1 MSMASALDVRHR
13 TLAEFLTWEE
23 QQPERYERVGGV
35 IRMMT
40 GGTVAHNRITRN
52 CARALETRL
61 LGSDCEVFTSDIKV
75 VAPEEDV
82 MYPDVVVV
90 CGAIAAEATRLETP
104 VVVVEVLSEST
115 AARDHGPK
123 RWAYQTIPS
132 LQHFV
137 LIDQTSRVVEVAS
150 MAMAVGE
157 AWCIAG
163 LTCVCDEGRSVSR
176 LASTRFS
183 PGSPSRPP
191 QNPTRHPGMAS
202 TAALGNGSKRSG
214 SGCRRSGSASVQE
227 HCGVCNRGS

>member
-1 MSMASALDVRHR
+1 MSMATALDIRHR

-82 MYPDVVVV
+82 IYPDVVVV
-90 CGAIAAEATRLETP
+90 CGAIADEATRLETP

-123 RWAYQTIPS
+123 RWAYQMIPS
-132 LQHFV
+132 LQHYV
-137 LIDQTSRVVEVAS
+137 LIDQAKPVVEVAS
-150 MAMAVGE
+150 RDDDGSWRSVMHR
-157 AWCIAG
+157 G
-163 LTCVCDEGRSVSR
+163 LDVRVRLGVLGVEIGLEEIFARVTFAPAAEPDAASADGVAGRSR
-176 LASTRFS
+176 
-183 PGSPSRPP
+183 
-191 QNPTRHPGMAS
+191 
-202 TAALGNGSKRSG
+202 
-214 SGCRRSGSASVQE
+214 
-227 HCGVCNRGS
+227 